1 MSNVENFVARATVNS
16 NGQVTLPQAVLDLLA
31 CKDGQTLVFTG
42 ANGRI
47 TLAREAGN
55 NNEEEA
61 VFVPD
66 YEALLSYNKCLDQ
79 CTFC

>member
-16 NGQVTLPQAVLDLLA
+16 NGQVTLPQAVLDQLA
-31 CKDGQTLVFTG
+31 CKDSQTLVFTG

-47 TLAREAGN
+47 TLAREAGTD
-55 NNEEEA
+55 EEA